1 MRYFH
6 RLSLLSKAWLREFIR
21 NNRKRRIVVSVKS
34 KKYGG
39 FFITEITV
47 ASAILGIL
55 LVGLALSLYG
65 FAKFNRYQLVRQ
77 QCIAAA
83 QAELDSITIT
93 GKPIPDED
101 FKRLWPKLGVNI
113 KSSAGT
119 GQWQSM
125 RLVEV
130 TANGMSFSKEVKVQ
144 LARYVLTDESIAK
157 GE

>member
-1 MRYFH
+1 
-6 RLSLLSKAWLREFIR
+6 
-21 NNRKRRIVVSVKS
+21 VSVKS

-39 FFITEITV
+39 FFITEIVV
-47 ASAILGIL
+47 ASAILAIL

-77 QCIAAA
+77 QCISAA

-101 FKRLWPKLGVNI
+101 FKQLWPKLGVNI

-125 RLVEV
+125 TLVEV
-130 TANGMSFSKEVKVQ
+130 TANGMSYSKEVKVQ
-144 LARYVLTDESIAK
+144 LARYVLADESIAK

>member
-1 MRYFH
+1 M
-6 RLSLLSKAWLREFIR
+6 
-21 NNRKRRIVVSVKS
+21 SVKN

-39 FFITEITV
+39 FFITEIVV
-47 ASAILGIL
+47 ASAILAIL

-119 GQWQSM
+119 GQWQAM
-125 RLVEV
+125 TLVEV

-144 LARYVLTDESIAK
+144 LARYVLADESLAK

>member
-1 MRYFH
+1 
-6 RLSLLSKAWLREFIR
+6 
-21 NNRKRRIVVSVKS
+21 VSVKN

-39 FFITEITV
+39 FFITEIVV
-47 ASAILGIL
+47 ALSILAIL

-113 KSSAGT
+113 KRSVGT
-119 GQWQSM
+119 GQWQAM
-125 RLVEV
+125 TLVEV
-130 TANGMSFSKEVKVQ
+130 TANGKSFNKEVKVQ
-144 LARYVLTDESIAK
+144 LARYIL
-157 GE
+157 GN